1 MMRKKTVVVH
11 CVYADKGKTISELLE
26 ESFRLY
32 LSRILA
38 EYHGN
43 KVSCP

>member
-1 MMRKKTVVVH
+1 MRNQQLTVRTVFQ
-11 CVYADKGKTISELLE
+11 KNEKTISDILL

-38 EYHGN
+38 EQSSGAI
-43 KVSCP
+43 

>member
-1 MMRKKTVVVH
+1 MRNQQLSVRAVFQKNE
-11 CVYADKGKTISELLE
+11 KTISDILL

-38 EYHGN
+38 GQ
-43 KVSCP
+43 SCGAI

>member
-1 MMRKKTVVVH
+1 MRNQQLTVRAVFQ
-11 CVYADKGKTISELLE
+11 KNEKTISDILL

-38 EYHGN
+38 RQSSGAI
-43 KVSCP
+43 

>member
-1 MMRKKTVVVH
+1 MRNQQLTVRAVFQ
-11 CVYADKGKTISELLE
+11 KNEKTISDILL

-38 EYHGN
+38 GQSN
-43 KVSCP
+43 GAI

>member
-1 MMRKKTVVVH
+1 MRNQQLTVRAVFQ
-11 CVYADKGKTISELLE
+11 KNEKTISDILL

-38 EYHGN
+38 GQ
-43 KVSCP
+43 SSGAI